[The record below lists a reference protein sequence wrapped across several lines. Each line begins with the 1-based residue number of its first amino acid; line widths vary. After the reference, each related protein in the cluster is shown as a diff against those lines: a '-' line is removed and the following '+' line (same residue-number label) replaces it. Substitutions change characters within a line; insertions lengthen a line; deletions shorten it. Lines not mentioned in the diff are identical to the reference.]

1 MNKVFV
7 LLLLLSTAFQAAD
20 IPAGFKDRRY
30 HLQPTDRLDLAY
42 RYTPEYN
49 EGLSIQPDGF
59 VSIKLI
65 GDLKLE
71 GLTLDEAR
79 TAVLARLRTRLND
92 PEITLTL
99 EDFVRPTYTVAGQVG
114 NPGRYEIRGRVS
126 AVEAIAVAGGFK
138 DSAKHSQVI
147 LFRRVNSDIAQTRV
161 LNLKALMQ
169 PSHPRL
175 EEDTEIEPGD
185 LLVVPKNKVSKI
197 ADYVHWV
204 TIGSYIPF

>member
-1 MNKVFV
+1 MSKVLV
-7 LLLLLSTAFQAAD
+7 LLLLVSAPFQAAD
-20 IPAGFKDRRY
+20 TPAGRTDHRY
-30 HLQPTDRLDLAY
+30 RLQPTDRLDLAY

-49 EGLSIQPDGF
+49 ESLSIQPDGF

-79 TAVLARLRTRLND
+79 IAVLARLKTRLND

-99 EDFVRPTYTVAGQVG
+99 QDFVRPTYTVAGQVG

-147 LFRRVNSDIAQTRV
+147 LFRRVNSDIAQTHV
-161 LNLKALMQ
+161 LDLKALMQ

-175 EEDTEIEPGD
+175 EEDIEIEPGD
-185 LLVVPKNKVSKI
+185 LLVGPKNTVSKI

-204 TIGSYIPF
+204 SIGSYIPF